1 MLNRQRRRTMQG
13 NIPLRVV
20 NFGHAILL
28 GDAETGAAI
37 EAMRKVYY
45 TPVKVCKTRDAIGTQ
60 NDDLLEA
67 IG

>member
-1 MLNRQRRRTMQG
+1 MQR
-13 NIPLRVV
+13 NSPLRVV
-20 NFGHAILL
+20 NFGYVILL

-45 TPVKVCKTRDAIGTQ
+45 TPVKVRKTRDAIGTQ